1 MTPEL
6 HPMG

>member
-6 HPMG
+6 L